1 MQKAPGQKQST
12 HHLSVAADI
21 LKGKL
26 KQKINE
32 AEATQSCVCAT
43 HVFLNTQIKDAVS
56 PLSVS
61 LLGRSQTLLSL
72 TGVCGFSSHSA
83 LQLQWDKTVAAP
95 VLSQLQ
101 VPDEVTLQLTKYQ
114 RERTISSCSHR
125 WWI

>member
-32 AEATQSCVCAT
+32 AEATQRCVCVCVCAT

-61 LLGRSQTLLSL
+61 LLGRSLTLLSL
-72 TGVCGFSSHSA
+72 TGVCGF
-83 LQLQWDKTVAAP
+83 QWDKTVAAP
-95 VLSQLQ
+95 ASGS
-101 VPDEVTLQLTKYQ
+101 
-114 RERTISSCSHR
+114 R
-125 WWI
+125 

>member
-32 AEATQSCVCAT
+32 AEATQRCVCAT

-56 PLSVS
+56 PLSVP
-61 LLGRSQTLLSL
+61 LLGWSQTLLSL
-72 TGVCGFSSHSA
+72 TGVCGF
-83 LQLQWDKTVAAP
+83 QWDSVG
-95 VLSQLQ
+95 
-101 VPDEVTLQLTKYQ
+101 
-114 RERTISSCSHR
+114 
-125 WWI
+125 

>member
-32 AEATQSCVCAT
+32 AEATQRCMCAT

-56 PLSVS
+56 PLSVP

-72 TGVCGFSSHSA
+72 TGVCGF
-83 LQLQWDKTVAAP
+83 QWDSVG
-95 VLSQLQ
+95 
-101 VPDEVTLQLTKYQ
+101 
-114 RERTISSCSHR
+114 
-125 WWI
+125 